1 MLFEEGKAL
10 HQKSEA
16 YTRGSRTDLNKP
28 PLVVAAC
35 NFGARSEGKSVM
47 GISGELLHTGLIEFG
62 LLTSSGVIG
71 SLLVYGYQNW
81 IKKK

>member
-1 MLFEEGKAL
+1 MFLRKGK
-10 HQKSEA
+10 
-16 YTRGSRTDLNKP
+16 
-28 PLVVAAC
+28 VV
-35 NFGARSEGKSVM
+35 

-81 IKKK
+81 LKKKK